1 MSGWL
6 QPPRPEQLVH
16 GVSER
21 YDRQIVLAEVGA
33 AGQARLGAA
42 RVLVIGAGG
51 LGAAVLQ
58 YLTAAGVGTLAVV
71 DHDRVEESNLHRQP
85 LYRMRDLGQPKVQAA
100 HRALLEL
107 NPGVRIEA
115 LAERLTA
122 ANAPALVAGADV
134 VIDAADSLAV
144 TYVLSDACRDARR
157 PLVSASVLGLAGY
170 AGAFCGGA
178 PSYRAVFPEMPRAA
192 GNCAESGVLG
202 TAVGVIGT
210 LQAHL
215 ALALLLELQPTVL
228 GRLVSVDF
236 RTLHV
241 GGFSFTAACEPSGAS
256 LAFIAPAQVR
266 SDDLVIDL
274 RSLAETPVSA
284 FAAALRIGVDE
295 LERAQTPLP
304 PAPRI
309 VLCCRTG
316 VRAWRAGRALQSQ
329 GHANVALVAMG
340 E

>member
-1 MSGWL
+1 M
-6 QPPRPEQLVH
+6 
-16 GVSER
+16 SER
-21 YDRQIVLAEVGA
+21 YDRQIVLPQVGA

-42 RVLVIGAGG
+42 RVLVVGAGG
-51 LGAAVLQ
+51 LGCAVLQ
-58 YLTAAGVGTLAVV
+58 YLAAAGVGTLAIL

-100 HRALLEL
+100 ARALLEM
-107 NPGVRIEA
+107 NPGVRVEA

-122 ANAPALVAGADV
+122 ANAAALVAGAEV
-134 VIDAADSLAV
+134 VIDAADSFAV
-144 TYVLSDACRDARR
+144 TYVLSDACRDVRR

-170 AGAFCGGA
+170 VGAFCGGA

-228 GRLVSVDF
+228 GRLISVDF
-236 RTLHV
+236 RSLHV
-241 GGFSFTAACEPSGAS
+241 GGFSFTGATEPSGAT
-256 LAFIAPAQVR
+256 LAFIAPTQLR

-274 RSLAETPVSA
+274 RSLREAPVSP
-284 FAAALRIGVDE
+284 FPAALRVGVEE
-295 LERAQTPLP
+295 LERAQTSLP
-304 PAPRI
+304 SAPRI

-316 VRAWRAGRALQSQ
+316 VRAWRAARALQGQ
-329 GHANVALVAMG
+329 GHANLALIALG